1 MNIRVNNDIGNPT
14 VSHVTLHIK
23 FDNVFLPVLHIPKP
37 EIKHYALKP
46 YKWLRF
52 LGFILCGNTQPGF
65 IAVSENEEPIS
76 EETIIGDELEH
87 DDVYYIPSGMLQYLQ
102 VSNELCNGHLLV
114 GQCRFID
121 PNSPPSEDSSDAS
134 TVSANSAITNFVRQR
149 DQNRCVLSGWK
160 SDTTIRVCHLI
171 PRSKGDLV
179 SYMIASNHFQL
190 FLTYYS
196 ISNMSPVLRIL
207 RIPMDWMFK

>member
-1 MNIRVNNDIGNPT
+1 MKYFEPTLVTQPPQFINRALSCDVMVTLTTRLYTMNIRVNNDIGNPT

-65 IAVSENEEPIS
+65 IAVSENEEPIP

-87 DDVYYIPSGMLQYLQ
+87 NSVYYIPSGMLQYL
-102 VSNELCNGHLLV
+102 
-114 GQCRFID
+114 
-121 PNSPPSEDSSDAS
+121 
-134 TVSANSAITNFVRQR
+134 
-149 DQNRCVLSGWK
+149 
-160 SDTTIRVCHLI
+160 
-171 PRSKGDLV
+171 
-179 SYMIASNHFQL
+179 
-190 FLTYYS
+190 
-196 ISNMSPVLRIL
+196 
-207 RIPMDWMFK
+207 